1 MLVYLSHRPWES
13 VRPEGSCN
21 NYEHF
26 RRSVNEFV
34 VLTSQLRIMVQNVL
48 GSRQS
53 ADMTYNNYQ
62 DYDLPEMKALSDMM
76 WAMWEY
82 CVP

>member
-1 MLVYLSHRPWES
+1 
-13 VRPEGSCN
+13 
-21 NYEHF
+21 
-26 RRSVNEFV
+26 
-34 VLTSQLRIMVQNVL
+34 MVQNVL